1 MELFRILSIAI
12 LGAALAVLVRPL
24 RPEMAILI
32 GAATGVIV
40 LLYAVGE
47 VTGVLDTLRRLGE
60 AYGVDSG
67 YIGVLLKIIGIAY
80 AAQFGAQI
88 CSDAG
93 ESAIAGKVEL
103 CGRVLILA
111 AALPV
116 VVTTL
121 GTAIGALN
129 TLP

>member
-12 LGAALAVLVRPL
+12 LGATLAVLVRPL
-24 RPEMAILI
+24 RPEMAVLI
-32 GAATGVIV
+32 GAATGVVV
-40 LLYAVGE
+40 LLHAIGE
-47 VTGVLDTLRRLGE
+47 VTGVLETLRNLGA
-60 AYGVDSG
+60 AYGVDGG
-67 YIGVLLKIIGIAY
+67 YVGILLKIIGIAY

-111 AALPV
+111 AALPAV
-116 VVTTL
+116 ATTL
-121 GTAIGALN
+121 GTAAGLLKS
-129 TLP
+129 LP